1 MKIAKSLVI
10 ASVVLIVG
18 LFTGMIVLGSMVA
31 GDDAATVRNPS
42 RLMQM
47 EQSGQMNEMMH
58 QHQIMLDRMRSDAS
72 PQMQREMEN
81 DPLTQ
86 MMRSG
91 DMIRMQEQ
99 HQAEIDRM
107 LGRTPGG

>member
-1 MKIAKSLVI
+1 MQVAKWIVI
-10 ASVVLIVG
+10 VSVVIVTGLIA
-18 LFTGMIVLGSMVA
+18 GMIVLGAMVA
-31 GDDAATVRNPS
+31 GDDTVAVRNPS

-47 EQSGQMNEMMH
+47 EQSGQMHGMMQ
-58 QHQIMLDRMRSDAS
+58 QHQDMLDRMRSDAS

-91 DMIRMQEQ
+91 DMMRMQEQ
-99 HQAEIDRM
+99 HQAEMDRM